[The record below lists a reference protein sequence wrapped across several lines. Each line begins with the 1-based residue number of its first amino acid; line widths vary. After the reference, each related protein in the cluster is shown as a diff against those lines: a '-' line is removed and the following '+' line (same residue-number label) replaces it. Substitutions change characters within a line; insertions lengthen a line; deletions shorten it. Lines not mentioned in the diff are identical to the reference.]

1 MTRTKRLAL
10 AFYIGAMAA
19 GAAIGITVDRWILR
33 DQLMEELG
41 NEGSMRKTFADR
53 LRLDSVQRV
62 ALELHDRHDLEAL
75 RAPACLAQPDHLAL
89 VLADLRARG
98 NVAAREEPAAGEAAR
113 PHRERVVNLPPLL
126 HRRMITSGA

>member
-41 NEGSMRKTFADR
+41 IERYFTYIVTKTIKTDEGSVPAELIAD
-53 LRLDSVQRV
+53 Q
-62 ALELHDRHDLEAL
+62 
-75 RAPACLAQPDHLAL
+75 
-89 VLADLRARG
+89 
-98 NVAAREEPAAGEAAR
+98 
-113 PHRERVVNLPPLL
+113 
-126 HRRMITSGA
+126 

>member
-1 MTRTKRLAL
+1 MTRTKRRAL

-62 ALELHDRHDLEAL
+62 ALDTILDARNLRYDEIMAPVRPELHAVRDEA
-75 RAPACLAQPDHLAL
+75 RAQIRQLLTPEQQAIYDKIQ
-89 VLADLRARG
+89 
-98 NVAAREEPAAGEAAR
+98 
-113 PHRERVVNLPPLL
+113 RER
-126 HRRMITSGA
+126 